1 MKRVSD
7 AGRSLPP
14 RAHPS
19 TSVGRSVAGLS
30 SHLASC
36 IQTLFLGHAVDSAL
50 QTILSAPLGESA
62 GREEEIAAR
71 PSARTEQTLLRIMD
85 PAAALTLNLRE
96 LRNTSSGRGLNKK
109 KREAFSFSGCP
120 RLPVFSLR
128 IFSSAVGYFFFFLFF

>member
-7 AGRSLPP
+7 AGMSLPP

-30 SHLASC
+30 SHLASRL
-36 IQTLFLGHAVDSAL
+36 QTLFLGHAVDSAL

-71 PSARTEQTLLRIMD
+71 PSARTEQTLLRIM
-85 PAAALTLNLRE
+85 PPPPL
-96 LRNTSSGRGLNKK
+96 
-109 KREAFSFSGCP
+109 
-120 RLPVFSLR
+120 
-128 IFSSAVGYFFFFLFF
+128 